1 MHNFLEIVERL
12 LGLSPG
18 HHESLP
24 DPLPS
29 RWNALDVLVID
40 QPMPVDEHVPLLKHH
55 EQTLPCVAVD
65 QCGEPESRMFIEEI
79 VGIVQPLEHA
89 ASGVPQH
96 VDVGRYPLLEL
107 APSEDLEEG
116 DRALDR
122 VGGDVAEDT
131 CGARLLASVLR
142 QRKSSRPSATRA
154 ASIDSMTVASAAR
167 EPQTGQKALAP

>member
-1 MHNFLEIVERL
+1 
-12 LGLSPG
+12 
-18 HHESLP
+18 
-24 DPLPS
+24 LPS
-29 RWNALDVLVID
+29 GWNALDVLVID
-40 QPMPVDEHVPLLKHH
+40 QPMPVNEHVPLLKRH

-65 QCGEPESRMFIEEI
+65 QCEEPESRVFIEEI

-122 VGGDVAEDT
+122 VGGDVAEDARGT
-131 CGARLLASVLR
+131 RLLTRAWGSETQPTLCDWVGSKLAHSVR
-142 QRKSSRPSATRA
+142 QRIRRGPKLTGEKLTSTR
-154 ASIDSMTVASAAR
+154 SI
-167 EPQTGQKALAP
+167 